1 MLMYILCRIFFRLC
15 HNGCEKSRVFS
26 IDTRIYTTENKSK
39 PLNLV
44 VKFFWIRALVF
55 QIDRNYI
62 I

>member
-26 IDTRIYTTENKSK
+26 IDTTENKSK